1 MYKNIIHRYVCIAG
15 HSAGAHL
22 AACLLH
28 DDDWINRM
36 TQQGY
41 FALLKQIVLISGI
54 YKLTPVVD
62 TSHGT
67 TLKLTK

>member
-1 MYKNIIHRYVCIAG
+1 MCLAG

-28 DDDWINRM
+28 DDDWINSM

-41 FALLKQIVLISGI
+41 FALLKGIILISGI
-54 YKLTPVVD
+54 YNLRPVVD
-62 TSHGT
+62 TTYGEV
-67 TLKLTK
+67 LKLTE

>member
-1 MYKNIIHRYVCIAG
+1 VCIAG

-41 FALLKQIVLISGI
+41 FALLKEIILISGV
-54 YKLTPVVD
+54 YNLRPLVD
-62 TSHGT
+62 ISFGIA
-67 TLKLTK
+67 LKLTE

>member
-1 MYKNIIHRYVCIAG
+1 VCIAG

-41 FALLKQIVLISGI
+41 FALLKEIILIGGI
-54 YKLTPVVD
+54 YNLRPVVD
-62 TSHGT
+62 TSYGMV
-67 TLKLTK
+67 LKLTE